1 MFKLLTPNAILVE
14 IENNKLVMQIN
25 ANLGKFTANISH
37 NI

>member
-1 MFKLLTPNAILVE
+1 MFKVLTPNAILVE

-25 ANLGKFTANISH
+25 ANLGKSTSNISH

>member
-1 MFKLLTPNAILVE
+1 MFKVLTPNAILVE

-25 ANLGKFTANISH
+25 ANFGKIIANISH